1 MRARRLLVAV
11 SFLAVVPSSPATALV
26 PHQSVTVVG
35 NRYAVTEIHI
45 VEGDTLTLTNL
56 DTVTHD
62 LVSTATIGGQPLFA
76 SRPLD
81 LGGSGLVERVELL
94 TTGGFDLNV
103 FPFVCQFHSDMI
115 GNITVH
121 RLPA

>member
-1 MRARRLLVAV
+1 MRARRSLVAV

-26 PHQSVTVVG
+26 PHESVTVVG
-35 NRYAVTEIHI
+35 NQYAVTEIHV

-56 DTVTHD
+56 DTVPHD
-62 LVSTATIGGQPLFA
+62 LVSTAVVNGKPLFG
-76 SRPLD
+76 SRPLN
-81 LGGSGLVERVELL
+81 LGERGPVVGVENLS
-94 TTGGFDLNV
+94 TGGFDVNV
-103 FPFVCQFHSDMI
+103 FPFVCQFHSNMV